1 MWEKKTGLNEY
12 RRFIGYLILSFISVF
27 IYIPVIWFIS
37 LWGAQ
42 NGFYARWAVSSS
54 LILIF
59 NFGFYQARLP
69 QKWMQNLCI
78 AAGINVILL
87 LTEYLWLFN
96 SL

>member
-1 MWEKKTGLNEY
+1 MGKQKTDPNEY
-12 RRFIGYLILSFISVF
+12 RRFIGYLILSFVSVF

-37 LWGAQ
+37 LWDSQSGL
-42 NGFYARWAVSSS
+42 YARWVASSA

-59 NFGFYQARLP
+59 NVGFYQARLP

-78 AAGINVILL
+78 AAGINLILL

>member
-1 MWEKKTGLNEY
+1 MKQRTDPNEY
-12 RRFIGYLILSFISVF
+12 RRFIGYLILSFVSVF
-27 IYIPVIWFIS
+27 IYLPVIWFIS
-37 LWGAQ
+37 LLGTQ
-42 NGFYARWAVSSS
+42 SGLYARWATSSV

-78 AAGINVILL
+78 AAGIDVILL
-87 LTEYLWLFN
+87 LTEYLWIFI